1 MTYPSLPA
9 AGQNRRSAPPGRRTL
24 RLTRVRQ
31 LATLLLA
38 ILGAIS
44 LARAQEIH
52 VHIRGMDMTGIE
64 FGQPP
69 PAESAA
75 QLRLDTSLRLGEFVD
90 VPTSDGATVRAWVV
104 YPLRNGKGPSVIVLH
119 ESAGLTDWTRAVA
132 DQAAAEGYIA
142 VAPDLLPTSPGESG
156 DGPAESQGR
165 LAAPTAEELRVRL
178 DAVRAFAN
186 RLPVSNG
193 KVGVLGFGWGG
204 TVAFEYATQEPSL
217 GAAVVF
223 YGQSPEMP
231 RLVTVAAPVL
241 GLYAQGDTAD
251 VRMATSTATEMK
263 RLKKTFQSQ
272 VYKGA
277 LGPFLRDQEGGK
289 DGANEVASVEAWL
302 TTFSFFRKHLG
313 K

>member
-1 MTYPSLPA
+1 MNLPPLLA
-9 AGQNRRSAPPGRRTL
+9 ARQYRQSATL
-24 RLTRVRQ
+24 RRPALRLNHVRG
-31 LATLLLA
+31 LATALA
-38 ILGAIS
+38 ILAATS
-44 LARAQEIH
+44 PHRAQEIH

-75 QLRLDTSLRLGEFVD
+75 QLRLDTSLRLGEFLD
-90 VPTSDGATVRAWVV
+90 VPMGDGAALRAWVV

-142 VAPDLLPTSPGESG
+142 VAPDLVPTSPGENS
-156 DGPAESQGR
+156 DDPAENMRR
-165 LAAPTAEELRVRL
+165 LAALTSDELRARL
-178 DAVRAFAN
+178 DAVRLFAS

-204 TVAFEYATQEPSL
+204 TAAFDYATREPSL
-217 GAAVVF
+217 GAAVIF
-223 YGQSPEMP
+223 YGQSPELP
-231 RLVTVAAPVL
+231 RLATITAPVL

-251 VRMATSTATEMK
+251 VRMAASTATEMR